1 MSPVQFRSRNLIT
14 SVQAA
19 LTDSGL
25 PASRLEL
32 EITEAVL
39 LEDNGMT
46 LGILHELRNLGVLI
60 SMDDFGTGYSSLGYL
75 RSFPFDKIKIDRS
88 FVRDIATRAD
98 AMAIVRA
105 VTGLGRSLGIPTT
118 AEGVETSEQ
127 ARMLQT
133 EGCTEVQG
141 FYFNEPRPADE
152 VEGMLEAKDQ
162 VRLMDASGHCSL
174 K

>member
-1 MSPVQFRSRNLIT
+1 
-14 SVQAA
+14 
-19 LTDSGL
+19 
-25 PASRLEL
+25 
-32 EITEAVL
+32 
-39 LEDNGMT
+39 
-46 LGILHELRNLGVLI
+46 
-60 SMDDFGTGYSSLGYL
+60 
-75 RSFPFDKIKIDRS
+75 
-88 FVRDIATRAD
+88 
-98 AMAIVRA
+98 MAIVRA